1 MFFVLFQTS
10 FCISNIWSSTFLFQ
24 HVCVLAHFC
33 FCTFFV
39 SARFLFWYG
48 FQCVFV
54 FARFLFQYV
63 FFVLV
68 RFFVFARFCFC
79 TFCVF
84 STFFGLP
91 QFLFQHVFLFQHIFV
106 FVLGF
111 VLFSSILL
119 VYIYFKQNSFEF
131 PIYKKI
137 NLLGRKSKLEQL

>member
-63 FFVLV
+63 FLFLHV
-68 RFFVFARFCFC
+68 FVFALFVFLARFLVQHNFC
-79 TFCVF
+79 F
-84 STFFGLP
+84 STF
-91 QFLFQHVFLFQHIFV
+91 FLFQHIFV